1 MTDVFD
7 RAPQVW
13 NAAQLREAI
22 KDLPDDTPIHIGV
35 AEDPGDFGGY
45 RESVL
50 VDAYH
55 VENCWPA
62 TGTAPERAE
71 KGITVDVPASAL
83 SATPHRHIQQ
93 PAAPAA
99 RR

>member
-7 RAPQVW
+7 HTPQVW

-50 VDAYH
+50 VDAHH
-55 VENCWPA
+55 VENWWPA
-62 TGTAPERAE
+62 TGTVPERAE
-71 KGITVDVPASAL
+71 KEKAL
-83 SATPHRHIQQ
+83 TLFADWTPGKYDLLD
-93 PAAPAA
+93 
-99 RR
+99 

>member
-7 RAPQVW
+7 HAPQVW

-50 VDAYH
+50 VDAHH
-55 VENCWPA
+55 VENWWPA

-71 KGITVDVPASAL
+71 KEKAL
-83 SATPHRHIQQ
+83 TLFADWTPGEYDLLD
-93 PAAPAA
+93 
-99 RR
+99 